1 MNIQCLIKFEIGN
14 KSSLRFR
21 AVCFY
26 LFSQLVYEKANFSS
40 LPLFL
45 SKPFPEV
52 IFDSF
57 TALYHIFD

>member
-1 MNIQCLIKFEIGN
+1 MNNQCLIKFEIGN
-14 KSSLRFR
+14 KSSLHFR

-26 LFSQLVYEKANFSS
+26 LFSQLVYKKENFSS

-52 IFDSF
+52 IFIHRSLPHF
-57 TALYHIFD
+57 